1 MDHVS
6 FGFAAAHPAAKPN
19 APTEHFCGKA
29 PGFNLIPTNEAN
41 SRSSRSSLQTM
52 PTENK
57 RIAVIPGDGI
67 GREVIG
73 EALRVL
79 ERVKITHAVA
89 LEMVH
94 FDWGADKFLKEGI
107 SLPAGALEM
116 LSNEFDAILAGAFGD
131 PRVPSNQ
138 HAEDILLGMRRGL
151 DLYINLR
158 PVRLLDSRLTPLRD
172 RRVEDI
178 DFVVF
183 RENTEGAYCGAGG
196 FLKKGTADEIAT
208 QEELNTRRGVERIIV
223 AAFEYARANGRK
235 RVTMADKSNV
245 QRFGGDL
252 WQRVFKEVAADYSE
266 IEANHQYVDAMA
278 MFMVLDPAQYDVIVS
293 NNLFGDI
300 LTDLGAAIQ
309 GGLGLA
315 ASGNLH
321 PGRVSL
327 FEPVHGSA
335 PALAGKGIAN
345 PVGAILTS
353 AMMLEYLGHK
363 EASAAI
369 EKAVGEAISQNE
381 TTRDLGG
388 TLSTEQA
395 GNAIRDRITKG

>member
-1 MDHVS
+1 M
-6 FGFAAAHPAAKPN
+6 
-19 APTEHFCGKA
+19 
-29 PGFNLIPTNEAN
+29 
-41 SRSSRSSLQTM
+41 
-52 PTENK
+52 K
-57 RIAVIPGDGI
+57 RVAVIPGDGI
-67 GREVIG
+67 GPEVID
-73 EALRVL
+73 EASRVL
-79 ERVKITHAVA
+79 AQVRKSHQVE
-89 LEMVH
+89 LEFVQ
-94 FDWGADKFLKEGI
+94 FDWGAEKFLKEGI
-107 SLPAGALEM
+107 ALPAGALQM
-116 LSNEFDAILAGAFGD
+116 LGSEFDAILAGAFGD

-138 HAEDILLGMRRGL
+138 HAEEILLGMRRGL

-158 PVRLLDSRLTPLRD
+158 PVRLLDSRLTPLRN
-172 RRVEDI
+172 RSLSEI

-208 QEELNTRRGVERIIV
+208 QEEVNTRRGVERIIL
-223 AAFEYARANGRK
+223 AAFEYARAQGRK

-252 WQRVFKEVAADYSE
+252 WQRVFKEVAEQYPE
-266 IEANHQYVDAMA
+266 IKANHQYVDAMA

-315 ASGNLH
+315 ASGNIH
-321 PGRVSL
+321 PGKVSL

-335 PALAGKGIAN
+335 PALAGKGTAN

-353 AMMLEYLGHK
+353 AMMLEYLGYK
-363 EASAAI
+363 EAGDAI
-369 EKAVGEAISQNE
+369 ETAVRGAISANE
-381 TTRDLGG
+381 TTADLGG
-388 TLSTEQA
+388 TLSTKQVGE
-395 GNAIRDRITKG
+395 AICRRLM

>member
-1 MDHVS
+1 MS
-6 FGFAAAHPAAKPN
+6 P
-19 APTEHFCGKA
+19 
-29 PGFNLIPTNEAN
+29 
-41 SRSSRSSLQTM
+41 SRNRV
-52 PTENK
+52 
-57 RIAVIPGDGI
+57 AVIPGDGI
-67 GREVIG
+67 GPEVIR
-73 EALRVL
+73 EAVRIIARV
-79 ERVKITHAVA
+79 RDTHGVEIE
-89 LEMVH
+89 LTH
-94 FDWGADKFLKEGI
+94 FDWGAEKFLREGV
-107 SLPAGALEM
+107 SLPVGALAM
-116 LSNEFDAILAGAFGD
+116 LAGEFDAILAGAFGD

-158 PVRLLDSRLTPLRD
+158 PVRLLDPRLTPLRD
-172 RRVEDI
+172 RTAEEI

-208 QEELNTRRGVERIIV
+208 QEELNTRRGVERIII

-252 WQRVFKEVAADYSE
+252 WQRVFKEVAADYPE

-278 MFMVLDPAQYDVIVS
+278 MFMVLDPSQYDVIVS

-315 ASGNLH
+315 ASGNIH

-335 PALAGKGIAN
+335 PAIAGQGIAN

-353 AMMLEYLGHK
+353 AMMLEYLGNK
-363 EASAAI
+363 KASQAI
-369 EKAVGEAISQNE
+369 EKAVRESIFNNE

-388 TLSTEQA
+388 GLSTEQV
-395 GNAIRDRITKG
+395 GTAISQRIV

>member
-1 MDHVS
+1 M
-6 FGFAAAHPAAKPN
+6 
-19 APTEHFCGKA
+19 
-29 PGFNLIPTNEAN
+29 
-41 SRSSRSSLQTM
+41 
-52 PTENK
+52 K

-67 GREVIG
+67 GPEVVH

-79 ERVKITHAVA
+79 RYLNDAQA
-89 LEMVH
+89 LDLEFVD
-94 FDWGADKFLKEGI
+94 FDWGAEKFLRDGVT
-107 SLPAGALEM
+107 LPQGALKM
-116 LSNEFDAILAGAFGD
+116 LTADFSAILAGAFGD
-131 PRVPSNQ
+131 PRVPSNK

-158 PVRLLDSRLTPLRD
+158 PVRLLNDRLTPLLNRKTT
-172 RRVEDI
+172 DI

-196 FLKKGTADEIAT
+196 FLKQGTADEIAL
-208 QEELNTRRGVERIIV
+208 QDEVNTRGGVERIIV

-252 WQRVFKEVAADYSE
+252 WQRVFKEVAETYPE
-266 IEANHQYVDAMA
+266 ITANHQYVDAMA
-278 MFMVLDPAQYDVIVS
+278 MYMVLDPTQYDVIVT

-315 ASGNLH
+315 ASGNIH
-321 PGRVSL
+321 PGKVSL

-335 PALAGKGIAN
+335 PPLAGKGIAN
-345 PVGAILTS
+345 PIGAILTS
-353 AMMLEYLGHK
+353 AMMLEYLGFQTLSK
-363 EASAAI
+363 DIEQAVRAAI
-369 EKAVGEAISQNE
+369 SANE

-388 TLSTEQA
+388 QLSTEEA
-395 GNAIRDRITKG
+395 GAAIVAHLRNIAEK

>member
-1 MDHVS
+1 MS
-6 FGFAAAHPAAKPN
+6 LAKP
-19 APTEHFCGKA
+19 KV
-29 PGFNLIPTNEAN
+29 
-41 SRSSRSSLQTM
+41 
-52 PTENK
+52 
-57 RIAVIPGDGI
+57 AVIPGDGI
-67 GREVIG
+67 GPEVVREAVR
-73 EALRVL
+73 AL
-79 ERVKITHAVA
+79 ERVGEKHGVE
-89 LEMVH
+89 LEFTH
-94 FDWGADKFLKEGI
+94 FDWGAEKFLREGI
-107 SLPAGALEM
+107 SLPSGALVM
-116 LSNEFDAILAGAFGD
+116 LSSEFNAILAGAFGD

-158 PVRLLDSRLTPLRD
+158 PVRLLDSRLTPLRN
-172 RRVEDI
+172 RKVEEI

-223 AAFEYARANGRK
+223 AAFEYARAQGRK

-252 WQRVFKEVAADYSE
+252 WQRVFKEVAADYPE
-266 IEANHQYVDAMA
+266 LEANHQYVDAMA

-315 ASGNLH
+315 ASANIH

-335 PALAGKGIAN
+335 PAIAGQGIAN

-363 EASAAI
+363 DASQAI
-369 EKAVGEAISQNE
+369 ERAVRESISHDE
-381 TTRDLGG
+381 TTHDLGG
-388 TLSTEQA
+388 SLSTEQA
-395 GNAIRDRITKG
+395 GAAICQRIM

>member
-1 MDHVS
+1 MT
-6 FGFAAAHPAAKPN
+6 K
-19 APTEHFCGKA
+19 
-29 PGFNLIPTNEAN
+29 
-41 SRSSRSSLQTM
+41 
-52 PTENK
+52 K
-57 RIAVIPGDGI
+57 RIAVVPGDGI
-67 GREVIG
+67 GPEVTREAV
-73 EALRVL
+73 AVL
-79 ERVKITHAVA
+79 EHLNGTHGVEVE
-89 LEMVH
+89 LQH
-94 FDWGADKFLKEGI
+94 FDWGADKFLREGVT
-107 SLPAGALEM
+107 LPAGALEM
-116 LSNEFDAILAGAFGD
+116 LARDFDAIFSGAFGD

-158 PVRLLDSRLTPLRD
+158 PVRLLHPRLTPLKERG
-172 RRVEDI
+172 VEEI

-196 FLKKGTADEIAT
+196 FLKKGAEDEIAT

-223 AAFEYARANGRK
+223 AAFEYALARGRK

-252 WQRVFKEVAADYSE
+252 WQRVFKEVSARYAD
-266 IEANHQYVDAMA
+266 IQANHQYADAMA
-278 MFMVLDPAQYDVIVS
+278 MFMILNPSQYEVVVT

-300 LTDLGAAIQ
+300 LTDLGAALQ

-315 ASGNLH
+315 ASGNIH

-335 PALAGKGIAN
+335 PPLAGKNQAN
-345 PVGAILTS
+345 PAGAILS
-353 AMMLEYLGHK
+353 AALMLEYLGHT
-363 EASAAI
+363 EAASAL
-369 EKAVGEAISQNE
+369 EGAVREAIADGE

-388 TLSTEQA
+388 RLSTTEA
-395 GNAIRDRITKG
+395 GASVRRRIRG

>member
-1 MDHVS
+1 M
-6 FGFAAAHPAAKPN
+6 
-19 APTEHFCGKA
+19 
-29 PGFNLIPTNEAN
+29 
-41 SRSSRSSLQTM
+41 
-52 PTENK
+52 K

-67 GREVIG
+67 GPEVVREAVRVIRRLQ
-73 EALRVL
+73 ETRDIQL
-79 ERVKITHAVA
+79 EFVD
-89 LEMVH
+89 
-94 FDWGADKFLKEGI
+94 FDWSAEKFLKEGI
-107 SLPAGALEM
+107 TLPPGGLEM
-116 LSNEFDAILAGAFGD
+116 LSEQFHAILTGAFGD
-131 PRVPSNQ
+131 PRIPSNK

-158 PVRLLDSRLTPLRD
+158 PVRLLNARLTPLRD
-172 RRVEDI
+172 KTTEDI

-196 FLKKGTADEIAT
+196 SLKKGTIDEIAT

-223 AAFEYARANGRK
+223 AAFEYARANGRR

-252 WQRVFKEVAADYSE
+252 WQRVFKEVASSYAE

-293 NNLFGDI
+293 NNMFGDI

-315 ASGNLH
+315 ASGNIH

-335 PALAGKGIAN
+335 PPLAGKGIAN
-345 PVGAILTS
+345 PIGAILTS
-353 AMMLEYLGHK
+353 AMMLEYLGYQTESRMIE
-363 EASAAI
+363 EAVRAAI
-369 EKAVGEAISQNE
+369 SAEE

-388 TLSTEQA
+388 KLSTEQA
-395 GNAIRDRITKG
+395 GAAIVNRLGSN

>member
-1 MDHVS
+1 
-6 FGFAAAHPAAKPN
+6 
-19 APTEHFCGKA
+19 
-29 PGFNLIPTNEAN
+29 
-41 SRSSRSSLQTM
+41 M
-52 PTENK
+52 PPDKK
-57 RIAVIPGDGI
+57 RIAVVPGDGI
-67 GREVIG
+67 GPAVI
-73 EALRVL
+73 AQAVRVL
-79 ERVKITHAVA
+79 ERVSETHGVE
-89 LEMVH
+89 LELTH
-94 FDWGADKFLKEGI
+94 FDWGAEKFLREGV

-116 LSNEFDAILAGAFGD
+116 LSNEFNAILAGAFGD
-131 PRVPSNQ
+131 PRVPSNK

-158 PVRLLDSRLTPLRD
+158 PVRLLNARLTPLRN
-172 RRVEDI
+172 RKVEDI

-196 FLKKGTADEIAT
+196 FLKKGTPDEIAT
-208 QEELNTRRGVERIIV
+208 QEELNTRRGVERIII
-223 AAFEYARANGRK
+223 AAFEYARSQGRK

-252 WQRVFKEVAADYSE
+252 WQRVFKEIAADYQE
-266 IEANHQYVDAMA
+266 IEASHQYVDAMA

-315 ASGNLH
+315 ASGNIH

-335 PALAGKGIAN
+335 PVIAGQGIAN
-345 PVGAILTS
+345 PIGAILTS
-353 AMMLEYLGHK
+353 AMMLEYLGNRK
-363 EASAAI
+363 ASQAI
-369 EKAVGEAISQNE
+369 EKAVRESILHDE

-395 GNAIRDRITKG
+395 GTAICQRLVS

>member
-1 MDHVS
+1 MS
-6 FGFAAAHPAAKPN
+6 PAK
-19 APTEHFCGKA
+19 
-29 PGFNLIPTNEAN
+29 I
-41 SRSSRSSLQTM
+41 RV
-52 PTENK
+52 
-57 RIAVIPGDGI
+57 AVIPGDGI
-67 GREVIG
+67 GPEVVA
-73 EALRVL
+73 EAVRVL
-79 ERVKITHAVA
+79 ERARETHGTE
-89 LEMVH
+89 LELTH
-94 FDWGADKFLKEGI
+94 FDWGAEKFLREGV

-116 LSNEFDAILAGAFGD
+116 LAGEFEAILAGAFGD

-158 PVRLLDSRLTPLRD
+158 PVRLLDARLTPLRN
-172 RRVEDI
+172 RKAEEI

-196 FLKKGTADEIAT
+196 FLKKGTVDEIAT

-252 WQRVFKEVAADYSE
+252 WQRVFKQVAAEYPE
-266 IEANHQYVDAMA
+266 IDANHQYVDAMA

-315 ASGNLH
+315 ASGNIH

-335 PALAGKGIAN
+335 PAIAGQGVAN

-353 AMMLEYLGHK
+353 AMMLEYLGNK
-363 EASAAI
+363 PASRAI
-369 EKAVGEAISQNE
+369 EKAVRDSISNNE

-388 TLSTEQA
+388 NLSTEQA
-395 GNAIRDRITKG
+395 GAAICKRLTGD

>member
-1 MDHVS
+1 M
-6 FGFAAAHPAAKPN
+6 
-19 APTEHFCGKA
+19 
-29 PGFNLIPTNEAN
+29 
-41 SRSSRSSLQTM
+41 
-52 PTENK
+52 K
-57 RIAVIPGDGI
+57 RVAVIAGDGI
-67 GREVIG
+67 GPEVIS
-73 EALRVL
+73 EAIRVL
-79 ERVKITHAVA
+79 ARVRETHAVE
-89 LEMVH
+89 LELVH
-94 FDWGADKFLKEGI
+94 FDWGAEKFLREGVT
-107 SLPAGALEM
+107 LPPGSLEM
-116 LSNEFDAILAGAFGD
+116 LANEFDGILSGAFGD

-158 PVRLLDSRLTPLRD
+158 PVRLLDPRLTPLRN
-172 RRVEDI
+172 RQVEDI

-196 FLKKGTADEIAT
+196 FLKKGTPDEVAT

-252 WQRVFKEVAADYSE
+252 WQRVYKEVSTRYPE

-278 MFMVLDPAQYDVIVS
+278 MFMVLDPGQYDVIVS

-315 ASGNLH
+315 ASGNIH

-327 FEPVHGSA
+327 YEPVHGSA
-335 PALAGKGIAN
+335 PPLAGKRLAN
-345 PVGAILTS
+345 PIGAILTA

-363 EASAAI
+363 QASEAIERAVRAAI
-369 EKAVGEAISQNE
+369 SNNE

-388 TLSTEQA
+388 HLSTEQV
-395 GNAIRDRITKG
+395 GEAICRRLQE

>member
-1 MDHVS
+1 MVS
-6 FGFAAAHPAAKPN
+6 
-19 APTEHFCGKA
+19 
-29 PGFNLIPTNEAN
+29 
-41 SRSSRSSLQTM
+41 
-52 PTENK
+52 ENK

-67 GREVIG
+67 GPEVI
-73 EALRVL
+73 AQAIRVL
-79 ERVKITHAVA
+79 ERIKETHGVK
-89 LEMVH
+89 LDLVH
-94 FDWGADKFLKEGI
+94 FDWSADKFLSEGV
-107 SLPAGALEM
+107 SLPSGALEM
-116 LSNEFDAILAGAFGD
+116 LTGEFDSILAGAFGD

-158 PVRLLDSRLTPLRD
+158 PVRLLDSRLSPLRNA
-172 RRVEDI
+172 RVEDI

-223 AAFEYARANGRK
+223 AAFEYARDQGRK

-252 WQRVFKEVAADYSE
+252 WQRVFKEVAQDYSE

-278 MFMVLDPAQYDVIVS
+278 MFMVLDPGQYDVIVS

-300 LTDLGAAIQ
+300 LTDLGAGIQ

-315 ASGNLH
+315 ASGNIH

-335 PALAGKGIAN
+335 PALTGQGIAN
-345 PVGAILTS
+345 PIGAILTS
-353 AMMLEYLGHK
+353 AMMLEYLGNK
-363 EASAAI
+363 KASQAI
-369 EKAVGEAISQNE
+369 EKAVVDAVSHDE

-388 TLSTEQA
+388 TLSTRETGA
-395 GNAIRDRITKG
+395 AICNRITQLK

>member
-1 MDHVS
+1 M
-6 FGFAAAHPAAKPN
+6 A
-19 APTEHFCGKA
+19 
-29 PGFNLIPTNEAN
+29 
-41 SRSSRSSLQTM
+41 
-52 PTENK
+52 K

-67 GREVIG
+67 GPEVVREAV
-73 EALRVL
+73 RVL
-79 ERVKITHAVA
+79 RHFIESKRVE
-89 LEMVH
+89 LEFVD
-94 FDWGADKFLKEGI
+94 FDWGAERFLRDGVT
-107 SLPAGALEM
+107 LPPDALEM
-116 LSNEFDAILAGAFGD
+116 LTADFDAILAGAFGD
-131 PRVPSNQ
+131 PRVPSNK

-158 PVRLLDSRLTPLRD
+158 PVRLLNERLTPLLNRKT
-172 RRVEDI
+172 EDI

-183 RENTEGAYCGAGG
+183 RENTEGAYIPAGG
-196 FLKKGTADEIAT
+196 FLKHGTADEIAL
-208 QEELNTRRGVERIIV
+208 QEDVSTRRGVERIIV

-252 WQRVFKEVAADYSE
+252 WQRVFKEVGAGYPE

-278 MFMVLDPAQYDVIVS
+278 MYMVLNPAQYDVIVS

-315 ASGNLH
+315 ASGNIH
-321 PGRVSL
+321 PGKVSL

-335 PALAGKGIAN
+335 PPLAGKGIAN
-345 PVGAILTS
+345 PIGAILTS
-353 AMMLEYLGHK
+353 AMMLEYLGFQTLSK
-363 EASAAI
+363 EI
-369 EKAVGEAISQNE
+369 EVAVRDAISANE

-388 TLSTEQA
+388 QLSTEQA
-395 GNAIRDRITKG
+395 GSAIAARLGKI

>member
-1 MDHVS
+1 M
-6 FGFAAAHPAAKPN
+6 
-19 APTEHFCGKA
+19 
-29 PGFNLIPTNEAN
+29 
-41 SRSSRSSLQTM
+41 
-52 PTENK
+52 K
-57 RIAVIPGDGI
+57 RVAVIAGDGI
-67 GREVIG
+67 GPEVIA
-73 EALRVL
+73 EALRVIDCVRKSYADQL
-79 ERVKITHAVA
+79 ELVQ
-89 LEMVH
+89 
-94 FDWGADKFLKEGI
+94 FDWGAEKFLREGI
-107 SLPAGALEM
+107 TLPPGSLEM
-116 LSNEFDAILAGAFGD
+116 LAQDFHAILAGAFGD
-131 PRVPSNQ
+131 PRIPTNQ

-151 DLYINLR
+151 DLFINLR
-158 PVRLLDSRLTPLRD
+158 PIRLLDQRLTPLRN
-172 RRVEDI
+172 RKIEDI

-196 FLKKGTADEIAT
+196 FLKKGTLDEIAT

-252 WQRVFKEVAADYSE
+252 WQRVFKEVAAQYTD

-278 MFMVLDPAQYDVIVS
+278 MFMVLDPSQYDVIVS

-315 ASGNLH
+315 ASGNIH

-335 PALAGKGIAN
+335 PPLAGKGIAN
-345 PVGAILTS
+345 PIGSILTS
-353 AMMLEYLGHK
+353 AMMLEYLGLK
-363 EASAAI
+363 DASDAI
-369 EKAVGEAISQNE
+369 EQAVRDSIANGETTKDLGGSLSTRQAGEAICS
-381 TTRDLGG
+381 R
-388 TLSTEQA
+388 LS
-395 GNAIRDRITKG
+395 R